1 MDRIHENLWNLKV
14 NNRVPDCF
22 TLLYQSINQSTEWWS
37 LDVPQS
43 IEQDCRPVIVFVQ
56 VDGPSGCSIRVL
68 QQAQRNWCL
77 TGMNAEGRV
86 ERFAELAAESVEVT
100 EVSISGHP
108 VEGQRTRGPV
118 EEDCYSARIKGERSR
133 YDCRLVHVASWE
145 LVAAEQT
152 PGPLVVSNPAVVIL
166 PLPSDSLVRDS
177 NVDPSFPVH
186 FPVAASCQP
195 FPTQHLLPVVE
206 SLWTVRVRQPLR
218 WYHHLVVVPRQ
229 REMTVCG
236 VWVQCE
242 LARNCLRKRSKILS

>member
-1 MDRIHENLWNLKV
+1 MEPW
-14 NNRVPDCF
+14 C
-22 TLLYQSINQSTEWWS
+22 
-37 LDVPQS
+37 
-43 IEQDCRPVIVFVQ
+43 
-56 VDGPSGCSIRVL
+56 PSVHRARLPSSNCLCSSRRHIRVL
-68 QQAQRNWCL
+68 QQAQGNWRL

-100 EVSISGHP
+100 EVSFGGHP
-108 VEGQRTRGPV
+108 VEGQRTSGPV
-118 EEDCYSARIKGERSR
+118 EEDCYSARVKGGRSR

-166 PLPSDSLVRDS
+166 PLPSDSPVRDS

-186 FPVAASCQP
+186 LPVAASCQP

-206 SLWTVRVRQPLR
+206 SLWLVRVRQPLGQ
-218 WYHHLVVVPRQ
+218 YSHLVVVPRQ
-229 REMTVCG
+229 RETTVCG

-242 LARNCLRKRSKILS
+242 LAGNCLRKQSKILS